1 VSSCTNSSPSIDLRL
16 IEWMTA
22 RGWRLLPI
30 QPRTKRPLSDH
41 AVHDA
46 SSDLTVIAEWL
57 RRWPS
62 MNIAVACGA
71 PGPQV
76 LDIDS
81 LDQVPPAVLRAARS
95 APRVRSSRTGH
106 AYFAGTEQG
115 TVVLDYGELRGRG
128 SYALVPPSIHPTGRR
143 YEWTSMPRGPLPPVP
158 GALLRAGRGA
168 GHGDHTPPPRP
179 IIAGEG
185 RHLYLKDFAVRLLRG
200 GITDSGT
207 IEAHLRCEFERSCEP
222 VPAPA
227 SGAFRA
233 LAEWAASSE
242 IAERER
248 ALHQLAQEQTALGER
263 WWVKV

>member
-1 VSSCTNSSPSIDLRL
+1 MSSCTNSSPSIDLRL

-95 APRVRSSRTGH
+95 APAFEAPGPDTPTSPGPSRAQSFSITASCVGAGPMRWSRRRFTPQVVGTSGRACLADRSHRSRGRSSGPDGEPVMGTTRHRRDRSSPERVATSTSRISRSGCCGAGSRTPARSRRTCGASSSARVSRSLRPHQAHSERSPSGRPPRRSPNASVRSTNSRKSR
-106 AYFAGTEQG
+106 Q
-115 TVVLDYGELRGRG
+115 R
-128 SYALVPPSIHPTGRR
+128 
-143 YEWTSMPRGPLPPVP
+143 
-158 GALLRAGRGA
+158 
-168 GHGDHTPPPRP
+168 
-179 IIAGEG
+179 
-185 RHLYLKDFAVRLLRG
+185 
-200 GITDSGT
+200 
-207 IEAHLRCEFERSCEP
+207 
-222 VPAPA
+222 
-227 SGAFRA
+227 
-233 LAEWAASSE
+233 
-242 IAERER
+242 
-248 ALHQLAQEQTALGER
+248 
-263 WWVKV
+263 